1 MSGQPNTRLADLF
14 GLAGWSKG
22 ELARLVNRQA
32 AAMGHPQLSTDTSR
46 VRRWIDMG
54 EIPRDPVPR
63 VLAALFTE
71 RLGRVVTI
79 EDLGLVRHGRVGK
92 RQRRRECGTS
102 RRRAVGART
111 DGRGPHRIHG
121 NGPHAQP
128 TRLGGR
134 GRRARRRL
142 RTQQRHARLAAHRSG
157 PRCRRPRL
165 DDPLHADPAG
175 FDRYEAAPIGSQEI
189 EELERSVE
197 VFRAWDAARGGGL
210 QRKAVVGQLNEVG
223 GMLAYRHP
231 DHLQRRLWGVAAN
244 LAVLAGWMSHDVGLE
259 PTAQK
264 YFVIAAHAAR
274 EGGDRP
280 RAGEALSRAAR
291 QMVHLGRP
299 DDALDLMKLAKSGS
313 GEEMLPRTR
322 AMLYTIE
329 AWAQASMGKGQAMRR
344 TLGMAEDLFVSDKG
358 DVPPPSWMQMFDEA
372 DLHGMQ
378 ALAFRTLADHEPAAA
393 AAAQR
398 HAKEALDL
406 RAKGRD
412 RSQIFDYISLA
423 SACFIAD
430 DPEQADR
437 YARLALVSMGSNSSH
452 RTWDR
457 LREMYRLTGAV
468 LGLPE
473 DPGPARGDQ
482 AGAAQGAGKGGG
494 GKRARREVRRRSS
507 VVLGSCL
514 ELLGSYVDPCDQQAG
529 VVLALGHAELLDD
542 RPHAVLCGARLG
554 EAGREGQQPVRSPR
568 PCARR
573 GPGRRCAA
581 TARRLAGVALRPAR
595 TWRRRSPR
603 GSRRPVASARA
614 PSRRGTAAGR
624 GVLPAP
630 RPGCAS
636 RGGSGSRPRC
646 PGPVG
651 RWCPVTG

>member
-1 MSGQPNTRLADLF
+1 MTGEPNTRLYDLF

-32 AAMGHPQLSTDTSR
+32 AAMGHPQLATDTSR

-54 EIPRDPVPR
+54 ESPRDPVPR

-79 EDLGLVRHGRVGK
+79 EDLGFVRIGRAG
-92 RQRRRECGTS
+92 RRRDVQGADNPDGLPWAPERTAAVLTEFTGMDLMLN
-102 RRRAVGART
+102 RRGLVGA
-111 DGRGPHRIHG
+111 G
-121 NGPHAQP
+121 A
-128 TRLGGR
+128 
-134 GRRARRRL
+134 A
-142 RTQQRHARLAAHRSG
+142 LAAGSALSSAMHDWLHTDPALAQDA
-157 PRCRRPRL
+157 PRI
-165 DDPLHADPAG
+165 DSPLHADPAG

-189 EELERSVE
+189 EALERSVE

-313 GEEMLPRTR
+313 GEQTLPRTR
-322 AMLYTIE
+322 AMLHTIE
-329 AWAQASMGKGQAMRR
+329 AWAQASMGRGQAMRR
-344 TLGMAEDLFVSDKG
+344 TLGEAEDLFVSDKG

-372 DLHGMQ
+372 DLHGME
-378 ALAFRTLADHEPAAA
+378 ALAYRTLAEHDPTAANT
-393 AAAQR
+393 AQN
-398 HAKEALDL
+398 HAKQALEL
-406 RAKGRD
+406 REGGRQ
-412 RSQIFDYISLA
+412 RSKIFDYISLA

-437 YARLALVSMGSNSSH
+437 YARLALVSMGETSSH

-457 LREMYRLTGAV
+457 LREMYRLTGHY
-468 LGLPE
+468 
-473 DPGPARGDQ
+473 
-482 AGAAQGAGKGGG
+482 AGYPRIQDL
-494 GKRARREVRRRSS
+494 RE
-507 VVLGSCL
+507 
-514 ELLGSYVDPCDQQAG
+514 EIQ
-529 VVLALGHAELLDD
+529 LAL
-542 RPHAVLCGARLG
+542 PNS
-554 EAGREGQQPVRSPR
+554 PSKRS
-568 PCARR
+568 
-573 GPGRRCAA
+573 
-581 TARRLAGVALRPAR
+581 
-595 TWRRRSPR
+595 RS
-603 GSRRPVASARA
+603 VEI
-614 PSRRGTAAGR
+614 
-624 GVLPAP
+624 
-630 RPGCAS
+630 
-636 RGGSGSRPRC
+636 
-646 PGPVG
+646 
-651 RWCPVTG
+651 

>member
-1 MSGQPNTRLADLF
+1 MSSGPNARLSDLF

-32 AAMGHPQLSTDTSR
+32 AAMGHPQLATDTSR

-79 EDLGLVRHGRVGK
+79 EDLGLVRHGRMGK
-92 RQRRRECGTS
+92 RQGGREAEHPDTLPWAPERTAAVLTEFTGMDLMLNRRGL
-102 RRRAVGART
+102 VGA
-111 DGRGPHRIHG
+111 G
-121 NGPHAQP
+121 A
-128 TRLGGR
+128 
-134 GRRARRRL
+134 A
-142 RTQQRHARLAAHRSG
+142 LAAGSALTSAMHDWLHTDPALSADA
-157 PRCRRPRL
+157 PRFH
-165 DDPLHADPAG
+165 DPLHADPAG
-175 FDRYEAAPIGSQEI
+175 YDRYEAAPIGSQEI

-223 GMLAYRHP
+223 GMLSYRHP

-313 GEEMLPRTR
+313 GEEVLPRTK

-344 TLGMAEDLFVSDKG
+344 TLGEAEDLFVSDKG

-372 DLHGMQ
+372 DMHGMQ
-378 ALAFRTLADHEPAAA
+378 ALAYRTLADHDPSAAA
-393 AAAQR
+393 VAQR
-398 HAKEALDL
+398 HAKEALEL
-406 RAKGRD
+406 RAKGRQ

-437 YARLALVSMGSNSSH
+437 YARLALMSMGETSSH

-457 LREMYRLTGAV
+457 LREMYRLTGQYAGYPKIED
-468 LGLPE
+468 LREEIQLALPKRAKS
-473 DPGPARGDQ
+473 G
-482 AGAAQGAGKGGG
+482 GAG
-494 GKRARREVRRRSS
+494 
-507 VVLGSCL
+507 
-514 ELLGSYVDPCDQQAG
+514 
-529 VVLALGHAELLDD
+529 
-542 RPHAVLCGARLG
+542 
-554 EAGREGQQPVRSPR
+554 
-568 PCARR
+568 
-573 GPGRRCAA
+573 
-581 TARRLAGVALRPAR
+581 TARA
-595 TWRRRSPR
+595 
-603 GSRRPVASARA
+603 
-614 PSRRGTAAGR
+614 
-624 GVLPAP
+624 
-630 RPGCAS
+630 
-636 RGGSGSRPRC
+636 
-646 PGPVG
+646 
-651 RWCPVTG
+651 

>member
-1 MSGQPNTRLADLF
+1 MNGQPNSRLSDLF

-46 VRRWIDMG
+46 VRRWIDTG

-79 EDLGLVRHGRVGK
+79 EDLGLVRHGRAGK
-92 RQRRRECGTS
+92 RPDDGSVEHPDGVPWAPERTAAVLTEFTGMDLMLNRRGL
-102 RRRAVGART
+102 VGA
-111 DGRGPHRIHG
+111 G
-121 NGPHAQP
+121 A
-128 TRLGGR
+128 
-134 GRRARRRL
+134 A
-142 RTQQRHARLAAHRSG
+142 LAAGSALSSAMYDWLHSDPTLSADA
-157 PRCRRPRL
+157 PRF

-175 FDRYEAAPIGSQEI
+175 FDRYEAAPIGFQEI
-189 EELERSVE
+189 EELEASVE

-299 DDALDLMKLAKSGS
+299 DDALDLMKLAKTGS
-313 GEEMLPRTR
+313 GDEVLPRTR

-344 TLGMAEDLFVSDKG
+344 TLGQAEDLFVSDRS
-358 DVPPPSWMQMFDEA
+358 DVPSPSWMQTFKEE
-372 DLHGMQ
+372 DLYGMQ
-378 ALAFRTLADHEPAAA
+378 ALAYRTLAEYEPGAAVH
-393 AAAQR
+393 AQYF
-398 HAKEALDL
+398 AEKALAL
-406 RAKGRD
+406 RVDGRQ
-412 RSQIFDYISLA
+412 RSKIFDFLSMA

-457 LREMYRLTGAV
+457 LREMYRLTAQYAGYPKIHELREEIKLA
-468 LGLPE
+468 LPKTQSRN
-473 DPGPARGDQ
+473 PRARGGNSAQ
-482 AGAAQGAGKGGG
+482 A
-494 GKRARREVRRRSS
+494 
-507 VVLGSCL
+507 
-514 ELLGSYVDPCDQQAG
+514 
-529 VVLALGHAELLDD
+529 
-542 RPHAVLCGARLG
+542 
-554 EAGREGQQPVRSPR
+554 
-568 PCARR
+568 
-573 GPGRRCAA
+573 
-581 TARRLAGVALRPAR
+581 
-595 TWRRRSPR
+595 
-603 GSRRPVASARA
+603 
-614 PSRRGTAAGR
+614 
-624 GVLPAP
+624 
-630 RPGCAS
+630 
-636 RGGSGSRPRC
+636 
-646 PGPVG
+646 
-651 RWCPVTG
+651 